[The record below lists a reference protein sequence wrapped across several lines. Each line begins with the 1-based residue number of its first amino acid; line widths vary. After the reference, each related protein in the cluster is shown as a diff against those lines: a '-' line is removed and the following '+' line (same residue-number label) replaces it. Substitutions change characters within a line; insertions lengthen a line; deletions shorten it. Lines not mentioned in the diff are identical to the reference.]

1 MGEMLFGSAPQIWPQ
16 VSVPAFGQ
24 VQAFPGGRAFAN
36 PQGLFGPRLAPFASV
51 GMPSAPMQAGPAP
64 DPGQLSTGQLGTGQL
79 ATAQLGPA
87 PAGGAGMQTLA
98 GSDFAMGIT
107 PQALLATV
115 AMRRGQPIVPTS
127 DQEIEDFVYDALDL
141 LSGATDV
148 EARCEGGKVLLA
160 GSVSNKRVKRDIGEI
175 AWAIPSVNDVQNNI
189 TIAARRRSRGQA
201 REAEAAAGAARKQG

>member
-16 VSVPAFGQ
+16 VSGPAFGQ
-24 VQAFPGGRAFAN
+24 VQAFPGSRVFAT
-36 PQGLFGPRLAPFASV
+36 PQVPFGPRLAPFATS
-51 GMPSAPMQAGPAP
+51 GMPSAPMLAAPAP
-64 DPGQLSTGQLGTGQL
+64 DPGQLGTGQL
-79 ATAQLGPA
+79 ATAQPGPA
-87 PAGGAGMQTLA
+87 PAGGAGMQALA
-98 GSDFAMGIT
+98 GADFATGIT

-115 AMRRGQPIVPTS
+115 AMRRGQPMVPTT

-148 EARCEGGKVLLA
+148 EARCEGGKVLLT

-175 AWAIPSVNDVQNNI
+175 TWAIPSVNDVQNNI

>member
-1 MGEMLFGSAPQIWPQ
+1 MGETLFGSAPQIWPQ
-16 VSVPAFGQ
+16 LSVPTFSPF
-24 VQAFPGGRAFAN
+24 QAFPGSRALGT
-36 PQGLFGPRLAPFASV
+36 PQSPFGLRPTSFAS
-51 GMPSAPMQAGPAP
+51 GMVSSAPMLAGPAP
-64 DPGQLSTGQLGTGQL
+64 DPAQL
-79 ATAQLGPA
+79 ATGQPGTPQLGLA
-87 PAGGAGMQTLA
+87 PAGGAAMQALS

-115 AMRRGQPIVPTS
+115 AMRRGQPLVPTT

-148 EARCEGGKVLLA
+148 EARCEGGKVLLT